1 MAKETKAKATAK
13 AVKPASKLDFKSMDE
28 KELLSKIDELR
39 LEKNELKR
47 GTILGDVQN
56 VRAYKFKKRELARAL
71 TFRNQPREEK

>member
-1 MAKETKAKATAK
+1 MAKETKAKATQK
-13 AVKPASKLDFKSMDE
+13 VVKPTAKQNYKSMDE

-71 TFRNQPREEK
+71 TFRNQTREEK